1 MYFTENKRT
10 RGGQGK
16 KQRRSGPKTDSQVD
30 TSSPITDSNPADP
43 THLPTSDSEASDGEA
58 SGGETSDGE
67 TSDGEVSDSL
77 LEQVAAVTEH
87 APQGEFESDDWDTE
101 EANSQNTQVL
111 YLFHFSRIFSFT
123 L

>member
-1 MYFTENKRT
+1 LYFTENKRT

-43 THLPTSDSEASDGEA
+43 AHLPTSDSEA

-67 TSDGEVSDSL
+67 TTDGEVSDSL

-87 APQGEFESDDWDTE
+87 APQGGFESDDWDTE